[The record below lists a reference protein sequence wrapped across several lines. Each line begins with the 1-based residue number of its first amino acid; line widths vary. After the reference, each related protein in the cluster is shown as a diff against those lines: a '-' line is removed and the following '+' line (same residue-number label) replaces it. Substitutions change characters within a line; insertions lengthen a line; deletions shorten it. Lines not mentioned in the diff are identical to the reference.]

1 MKSISLLRTYF
12 LLCMLLIIGAA
23 IACTKSKVPNIGETI
38 PVDTTNHNDTIHY
51 DTSKTYTY
59 LALGDSYTIGQS
71 VNYGERFPSQTK
83 QLLANDHIKI
93 ESPLY
98 IATTGWTTS
107 NLLSAITSQNPT
119 PGYDIVTLLIGVN
132 DQYQHVDTATY
143 RIRFTQ
149 CLQKA
154 ITLSANRS
162 DRVFVLSIPDY
173 SVTPFVPAPNKA
185 QVSMEI
191 DWFNAINKQVT
202 LQYNIAYIDIT
213 PGTRQAAFDSSL
225 IAYDG
230 LHPSGKEYNVWAK
243 MLAPFIKRS
252 L

>member
-1 MKSISLLRTYF
+1 MNLISSSRIYIT
-12 LLCMLLIIGAA
+12 MVMIIICTAM
-23 IACTKSKVPNIGETI
+23 ACTKNKAFITRVTP
-38 PVDTTNHNDTIHY
+38 PVDTSNQNDTSHY
-51 DTSKTYTY
+51 DTSKTYTN

-71 VNYGERFPSQTK
+71 VNYGERFPSQIK
-83 QLLANDHIKI
+83 QLLANNHIKI
-93 ESPLY
+93 DSPLY

-107 NLLSAITSQNPT
+107 NLLSAIASQNPP

-154 ITLSANRS
+154 ITLSANRP

-173 SVTPFVPAPNKA
+173 SATPFVPAPNKA

-191 DWFNAINKQVT
+191 DWFNAINQQVT
-202 LQYNIAYIDIT
+202 LQYNIVYIDIT

>member
-1 MKSISLLRTYF
+1 MIPISFLRTY
-12 LLCMLLIIGAA
+12 LLFVMLLIIGAA
-23 IACTKSKVPNIGETI
+23 MACTKSKALAIRAAI
-38 PVDTTNHNDTIHY
+38 PVDTTNQNDTLHY

-59 LALGDSYTIGQS
+59 IALGDSYTIGQS

-83 QLLANDHIKI
+83 QLLVNDHIKI
-93 ESPLY
+93 DSPLY

-107 NLLSAITSQNPT
+107 NLLSAIASQNPT

-132 DQYQHVDTATY
+132 DQYQHVDTSTY
-143 RIRFTQ
+143 RVRFTQ

-173 SVTPFVPAPNKA
+173 SATPFVPAPNKA

-191 DWFNAINKQVT
+191 DWFNAINRQVT
-202 LQYNIAYIDIT
+202 LQYNVAYIDIT
-213 PGTRQAAFDSSL
+213 PGSRLAAVDSSL

-230 LHPSGKEYNVWAK
+230 LHPSGKQYYGWAK
-243 MLAPFIKRS
+243 MLEPLIKSR